1 MAVGGWSTASAVVAV
16 VAVVVAVVVVVAA
29 VVSAVVAFVVAAVVV
44 VVVAVTFVVVAV
56 VVAFVVAAVVVVVV
70 AITFVVVDVVV
81 AAASLK
87 KVCLIFD
94 VNVSAF
100 SFLQSNKT
108 SWSQSNEKSQLLL
121 RRLRKTNCFFNNF
134 LLLGIFE
141 DSKSS
146 SLLKI
151 TYI

>member
-1 MAVGGWSTASAVVAV
+1 MAVGGWSTASA
-16 VAVVVAVVVVVAA
+16 VVAVVVVVAA

-100 SFLQSNKT
+100 SFLQSNKN
-108 SWSQSNEKSQLLL
+108 SWSQSNEKSQLL
-121 RRLRKTNCFFNNF
+121 RWLRKTNCFFNNL
-134 LLLGIFE
+134 LLLGI
-141 DSKSS
+141 
-146 SLLKI
+146 LKI
-151 TYI
+151 AKVYLYLK